1 MESVP
6 ALVGKRWVTQWV
18 LWMGSV
24 GFREPK
30 KDGRHPGCGFLQ
42 SFQSCSCGRGELG
55 VAESSGCH
63 VHGQVGRES
72 LICRCLLL
80 ASSAQKP
87 EGRGVKWFPEEQ
99 GRKRQKGGPN
109 EGCLHRSFPLPSPLS
124 HAALDVGP
132 KRGVP
137 AERCR
142 AVCSPHQEQSLS
154 SVERQHTV
162 AVALGSL
169 SRRLATHEINFC

>member
-109 EGCLHRSFPLPSPLS
+109 EGCLHRSFPLPSLSPMLHWTWGLSVASQQKGAGQFARHTKNSPSPLWNDNT
-124 HAALDVGP
+124 L
-132 KRGVP
+132 
-137 AERCR
+137 
-142 AVCSPHQEQSLS
+142 
-154 SVERQHTV
+154 
-162 AVALGSL
+162 
-169 SRRLATHEINFC
+169 